1 MKCPYCGAEESKVI
15 DSRPTE
21 DSERIR
27 RRRECLSCHMRFT
40 TYEVVETVPLVVIK
54 KDSSR
59 EPFDRQKLLNAMV
72 RACAKRPVSYES
84 LERAVSSIEQ
94 TLLSSYDREIPS
106 VRIGELTMQELKK
119 IDEVAYVRFASVYR
133 QFASEHRLSP
143 NGAGPVFLFIPAGAR
158 AIPVFPPVPV
168 RGAAHQRLPLGHPFP
183 GVRPPPAAQLP
194 AR

>member
-40 TYEVVETVPLVVIK
+40 TYEVVET
-54 KDSSR
+54 
-59 EPFDRQKLLNAMV
+59 
-72 RACAKRPVSYES
+72 
-84 LERAVSSIEQ
+84 
-94 TLLSSYDREIPS
+94 LLSSYDREIPS

-133 QFASEHRLSP
+133 QFADVESFFNELKKLMGDRKEP
-143 NGAGPVFLFIPAGAR
+143 
-158 AIPVFPPVPV
+158 
-168 RGAAHQRLPLGHPFP
+168 QK
-183 GVRPPPAAQLP
+183 
-194 AR
+194 

>member
-21 DSERIR
+21 DNERIR

-72 RACAKRPVSYES
+72 RACAKRPVSYEA
-84 LERAVSSIEQ
+84 LER
-94 TLLSSYDREIPS
+94 LLSSYDREIPS

-133 QFASEHRLSP
+133 QFADVESFFNELKKLMGDRSEP
-143 NGAGPVFLFIPAGAR
+143 NT
-158 AIPVFPPVPV
+158 
-168 RGAAHQRLPLGHPFP
+168 
-183 GVRPPPAAQLP
+183 
-194 AR
+194 

>member
-59 EPFDRQKLLNAMV
+59 EPFDRQKLLNAWCV
-72 RACAKRPVSYES
+72 PAPSGRSATNRW
-84 LERAVSSIEQ
+84 
-94 TLLSSYDREIPS
+94 S
-106 VRIGELTMQELKK
+106 VR
-119 IDEVAYVRFASVYR
+119 
-133 QFASEHRLSP
+133 
-143 NGAGPVFLFIPAGAR
+143 
-158 AIPVFPPVPV
+158 
-168 RGAAHQRLPLGHPFP
+168 
-183 GVRPPPAAQLP
+183 
-194 AR
+194 